1 MAISY
6 FETPEQGFLFREGN
20 QAVAAALVVSLNLF
34 RVTVDEL
41 ALEHRMAQAADF
53 VLDLEQLIAA
63 FRIYNV
69 FETELMI
76 PDIFHDQIT
85 ALEEAVR
92 SGEVRQVDR
101 LVRAAGPRQV

>member
-1 MAISY
+1 
-6 FETPEQGFLFREGN
+6 
-20 QAVAAALVVSLNLF
+20 
-34 RVTVDEL
+34 
-41 ALEHRMAQAADF
+41 MAQVADF
-53 VLDLEQLIAA
+53 VLDLEQLFAA